1 VASFLSLPDIFNP
14 ESIIRFGGITLLLV
28 IIFLETGV
36 FFGFFLPGDSLVFV
50 AGLLSGTEYL
60 DINIFV
66 LWPLLIGCASL
77 GSMVGYWFGK
87 SAGHYLAHR
96 KENFF
101 YKKRYLDMTRGF
113 YDRYGMWAFIL
124 GRFLP
129 IIRTFV
135 PIFAGLAHI
144 NYNKFI
150 LFNIIGA
157 TIWISTMLFA
167 GYGLGNMFPALTDHL
182 EAIVAGMII
191 LTAIPVLVAWRRQN
205 RIFRGQE

>member
-1 VASFLSLPDIFNP
+1 M
-14 ESIIRFGGITLLLV
+14 LLL
-28 IIFLETGV
+28 IIFTETGV

-50 AGLLSGTEYL
+50 AGILTQSEFLE
-60 DINIFV
+60 INILI
-66 LWPLLIGCASL
+66 LWPLLVAAAAS
-77 GSMVGYWFGK
+77 GSMVGYWFG
-87 SAGHYLAHR
+87 SRAESYLAHR

-101 YKKRYLDMTRGF
+101 YKRKYLDMTRSF
-113 YDRYGMWAFIL
+113 YDRYGVWAFIL

-135 PIFAGLAHI
+135 PIFAGLAKI

-167 GYGLGNMFPALTDHL
+167 GYGLGNMFPTLTEHL
-182 EAIVAGMII
+182 ESIVFGMIV
-191 LTAIPVLVAWRRQN
+191 LSAIPVMVAWYRQ
-205 RIFRGQE
+205 RKLFREKG

>member
-1 VASFLSLPDIFNP
+1 MENILAIPDFFNP
-14 ESIIRFGGITLLLV
+14 ESIIRYGGLALLLL
-28 IIFLETGV
+28 IIFTETGV

-50 AGLLSGTEYL
+50 AGILTESKLL
-60 DINIFV
+60 DINVFL
-66 LWPLLIGCASL
+66 LWLLLIVAAAT
-77 GSMVGYWFGK
+77 GSMVGYWFGTR
-87 SAGHYLAHR
+87 AGNYLAHR

-101 YKKRYLDMTRGF
+101 YKKRYLEMTRGF
-113 YDRYGMWAFIL
+113 YDRYGVWAFIL

-167 GYGLGNMFPALTDHL
+167 GYGLGNMFPTLTEHL
-182 EAIVAGMII
+182 ELIVFGII
-191 LTAIPVLVAWRRQN
+191 VLSTIPVLAAWIRQR
-205 RIFRGQE
+205 RIFKGQG

>member
-1 VASFLSLPDIFNP
+1 MAIPDFFNP
-14 ESIIRFGGITLLLV
+14 ESIIRYGGITLLLL
-28 IIFLETGV
+28 IIFTETGI

-50 AGLLSGTEYL
+50 AGILCESEYL
-60 DINIFV
+60 DMNVFV
-66 LWPLLIGCASL
+66 LWPMLIAAAAT
-77 GSMVGYWFGK
+77 GSMVGYWFG
-87 SAGHYLAHR
+87 SRAGNYLAHR

-101 YKKRYLDMTRGF
+101 YKRRYLDMTKSF
-113 YDRYGMWAFIL
+113 YDQYGGWAFIL

-150 LFNIIGA
+150 FFNIIGA

-167 GYGLGNMFPALTDHL
+167 GYGLGNMFPALTEHL
-182 EAIVAGMII
+182 ESIVFGMIV
-191 LTAIPVLVAWRRQN
+191 LSTIPVLIAWFRQRRL
-205 RIFRGQE
+205 FKGKG

>member
-1 VASFLSLPDIFNP
+1 VEHILDIPDFFNP
-14 ESIIRFGGITLLLV
+14 ESIIRYGGITLLLV
-28 IIFLETGV
+28 ILFTETGI

-50 AGLLSGTEYL
+50 AGLLCNTEYL
-60 DINIFV
+60 DISVFA
-66 LWPLLIGCASL
+66 LWPLLILSAAS
-77 GSMVGYWFGK
+77 GSMVGYWFGTR
-87 SAGHYLAHR
+87 AGAYLAHR

-167 GYGLGNMFPALTDHL
+167 GYGLGNMFPTLTEHL
-182 EAIVAGMII
+182 EAIVVGMIV
-191 LTAIPVLVAWRRQN
+191 LSAIPVLVAWFRQRRL
-205 RIFRGQE
+205 FKGQG